1 MSKIFKIMGELNSS
15 TMVAMVEEFV
25 GKPVDEGYNVVVNS
39 EGGDSEVFF
48 AFYDIT
54 RRHRRDHLLSTL
66 AIGEVCSGAPVIV
79 ASGSPGMRYSFQ
91 HTMFGMHEPYMSST
105 SDDPAVLQSELQCL
119 QSNIDRFYSMLSSVT
134 ETSVATWRKRLKG
147 KSMVYFDAK
156 AALKWKLIDEVIE

>member
-1 MSKIFKIMGELNSS
+1 MAKIFKIIGELNKDTMSS
-15 TMVAMVEEFV
+15 LIDEFV

-54 RRHRRDHLLSTL
+54 RRLRRDNLLSTV
-66 AIGEVCSGAPVIV
+66 AVGEVCSGAPVIV
-79 ASGSPGMRYSFQ
+79 ASGSLGKRYSYG

-119 QSNIDRFYSMLSSVT
+119 QSNIDRFYSLLSSIT
-134 ETSVATWRKRLKG
+134 DTSIATWRKRLKG
-147 KSMVYFDAK
+147 KSMLYFDAK
-156 AALKWKLIDEVIE
+156 QAVKWKLIDEVIK